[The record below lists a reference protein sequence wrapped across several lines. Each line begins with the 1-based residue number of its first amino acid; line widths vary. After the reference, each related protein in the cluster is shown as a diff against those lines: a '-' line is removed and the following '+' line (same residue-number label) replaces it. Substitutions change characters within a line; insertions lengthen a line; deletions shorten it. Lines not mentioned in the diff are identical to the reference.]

1 MSQHQNIEWKWIDD
15 YPEYAIS
22 SNGIVRRRAWI
33 ANKGGNF
40 WTKLVYRGGGEL
52 KQSLGRDGYVRVTL
66 YKNNGKEFKIFFV
79 HRLVAAAFICND
91 QNKPHVNHKNGVK
104 TDNRVENLEWC
115 TRLENQKHAVDN
127 GLYKP
132 RIGEKNAMA
141 KLKDS
146 DIHEIR
152 ALWSKGVSQHKIANM
167 FSIAQS
173 GINKIIHKKTWAHV

>member
-1 MSQHQNIEWKWIDD
+1 MAQHQNIEWKWVDG
-15 YPEYAIS
+15 YPDYAIS
-22 SNGIVRRRAWI
+22 STGIVRRKAWI

-40 WTKLVYRGGGEL
+40 CTKLVYRGGGEL

-66 YKNNGKEFKIFFV
+66 YRNNGKESNVFFV
-79 HRLVAAAFICND
+79 HRLVAAAFISNEHG
-91 QNKPHVNHKNGVK
+91 KPNVNHINGIK
-104 TDNRVENLEWC
+104 TDNIVTNLEWC
-115 TRLENQKHAVDN
+115 TRLENQKHAVEN

-132 RIGEKNAMA
+132 RIGERNAMS

-152 ALWSKGVSQHKIANM
+152 LLWDKGVSQTEIACM

-173 GINKIIHKKTWAHV
+173 GISKIIHKKTWVHV